1 MREAQKVR
9 LDVLQNVLQN
19 VKAES
24 HDSQQTLLRSA
35 KSNFDYGT
43 WFYDVTFTAML
54 QLSVQTWFCGG
65 GGGDGLIWASLQFYL
80 TIWCTQCVC
89 VMLKT

>member
-43 WFYDVTFTAML
+43 
-54 QLSVQTWFCGG
+54 
-65 GGGDGLIWASLQFYL
+65 
-80 TIWCTQCVC
+80 
-89 VMLKT
+89 